1 MITTSVFAPI
11 TKSTENDDGTLYV
24 YGKATGSD
32 VDLDQQRCDPNWLKR
47 AMPDW
52 FQNSYG
58 YGGNIREQHDSK
70 RAIGTAT
77 EHEVKEDGHYIRA
90 HIVDPVA
97 VAKTKAGIFSGFS
110 IGISRPRIEK
120 SNGEEWIRS
129 GDICEVS
136 LVDRPCLPT
145 ATLTVCKAAKPG
157 MTTKAT
163 DFDSKRMLVRV
174 EELVEEE
181 PEVQKVTDVDH
192 LDAPAPG
199 QKCSDCGADGHLKC
213 ADVPDMQVT
222 LADRLS
228 PEQKEKLT
236 SKLNVQVNLDE
247 GNFADQIKSIVDE
260 RINASRTFTEI
271 GKSAAEGLAEGRRE
285 LLREAYTAPDFDRDA
300 AVKLVATLTKAGN
313 LPPEYAS
320 EQEDISGA
328 QDAIRIISQLIQSE
342 AAEMVDNPA
351 EDCDIQ
357 LLLSAVSALRCF
369 IGREQEQAM
378 GADVV
383 DAPMVSLAAE
393 ADATKDSKEPYGDVT
408 YADPGY
414 QKDGKKRYPLDTK
427 EHAKAA
433 WSYINQADN
442 ADKYSA
448 DQLKTMKSRIKSA
461 CKKFGV
467 EVDADATKG
476 VAMDDTTP
484 VDEVQKTIDDTVEDA
499 PVDLEKSEDVSEDV
513 EKTDSPS
520 EDAEVEVEKTVDPE
534 TTKAAV
540 EDDGESLVKALEA
553 ALSKADSPLRK
564 SFETIVNAA
573 NESTVKSV
581 SALAERLEAVERMA
595 TPGGPAQRRTE
606 VERNQARRND
616 LIAEVVR
623 FKSLAANSDDQMLRK
638 GYAQKASQLEAE
650 IRSL

>member
-120 SNGEEWIRS
+120 SNGQEWIKA
-129 GDICEVS
+129 GLICEVS

-260 RINASRTFTEI
+260 RISASRTFTEI

-300 AVKLVATLTKAGN
+300 AVKLVATLTKVGN

-369 IGREQEQAM
+369 IGREQGQAM

-393 ADATKDSKEPYGDVT
+393 PDV
-408 YADPGY
+408 
-414 QKDGKKRYPLDTK
+414 
-427 EHAKAA
+427 EKA
-433 WSYINQADN
+433 
-442 ADKYSA
+442 KYSA
-448 DQLKTMKSRIKSA
+448 EELRQMLANGKAFKNPNGDPSYPIGDKEDLENAIHAVGRGKADHNAIRAFIKRRAKALGASEMIPDSWNGSDKAAEVDEVEKTVDVAESVEKSVEAPEEVSDGSETVVAEKA
-461 CKKFGV
+461 ADTEV
-467 EVDADATKG
+467 EVD
-476 VAMDDTTP
+476 
-484 VDEVQKTIDDTVEDA
+484 
-499 PVDLEKSEDVSEDV
+499 
-513 EKTDSPS
+513 
-520 EDAEVEVEKTVDPE
+520 KTVDPE